1 MAMAT
6 ETAMVTTTTFK
17 QQSTKRGS
25 KTNGAT
31 ATAAVTA
38 SVTATETAKVT
49 AGDVGGGGG
58 DTAIAATGTA
68 MAVMIAGSFSVKTY
82 RDKESEPPNQR
93 SIPLHVHRILFM
105 NNGWGVL

>member
-1 MAMAT
+1 MAT
-6 ETAMVTTTTFK
+6 EKAMVTTTTIK
-17 QQSTKRGS
+17 QQSTKRGI
-25 KTNGAT
+25 KTNG
-31 ATAAVTA
+31 
-38 SVTATETAKVT
+38 
-49 AGDVGGGGG
+49 GDGDGGG
-58 DTAIAATGTA
+58 DAVGDGDGNSEGDSRRRRGRGRRATATA